1 LELNLL
7 ASSTSNLKFMYDLL
21 QITDDYFCISK
32 EKDTK
37 MKVVYAIFKFWSNQN
52 ISLTEIKAASN
63 INR

>member
-1 LELNLL
+1 
-7 ASSTSNLKFMYDLL
+7 MYDLL